1 MKNQDYWTKRKAD
14 LIYEQMDKAEK
25 QADKFDKV
33 YKESKAYLDKQINKI
48 FDKFQRDYGLS
59 ERDARHV
66 LKNMKDQK
74 DLNELRKVLEA
85 RPNDPNIQRLLA
97 DLDSPAYA
105 YRMKRLERLSADL
118 DSMRESIYHSEKKGS
133 DAFYSDL
140 MKDSYY
146 KATFDLQQQTGLAY
160 SFSDLPET
168 EIKRLQGLK
177 WTGEAYS
184 DRIWSNTGALASS
197 VKDELLVSL
206 MTGRS
211 VRDTSQAIA
220 ERFEVGQNK
229 ARRLIRTESAF
240 FHNQME
246 LLSYEDAEITKYK
259 FVAVLD
265 KRTSHICQE
274 HDNKVYDTDKAVPG
288 VNYPPLHPWCR
299 STTIA
304 HDEDID
310 YSKLE
315 RRARNPE
322 TGKVEYVPADMS
334 YKDWYSKYVDQ
345 DKKNIK
351 IDFSKLTSEE
361 INNLDFDD
369 LMKYYEWVEEQ
380 EKLKAKQK
388 ELQADA
394 ERKLLEER
402 ESKVPKTRRDL
413 VSRIEER
420 LRTTN
425 FVDVFGEENA
435 QGLLRELR
443 FFPNDDFVQSL
454 YGSVDKL
461 SFAKVKEMS
470 SHVSGTQINLA
481 KGDFIYNK
489 KFNQK
494 AHSIVLHE
502 FTHGIDNVATYFG
515 APELGAKAFSSQYDL
530 YNTIKKDMDNYI
542 FGDMKLKR
550 GASIDE
556 KRDFF
561 NLRQAK
567 VRDFKSE
574 LLELAKKLNPEI
586 RPEANAE
593 VGAFASDMMSSFRS
607 AEYGSQPFNH
617 SDSYWKNKA
626 HRGMEFIA
634 EYTQAQMTP
643 EIKTFYD
650 KVFPNSVKIYNK
662 IFEDISKLKLENKKP
677 IVW

>member
-1 MKNQDYWTKRKAD
+1 
-14 LIYEQMDKAEK
+14 MDKAEK

-33 YKESKAYLDKQINKI
+33 YKESKAYLDKQINKV

-85 RPNDPNIQRLLA
+85 RPDDPNIQRLLA

-220 ERFEVGQNK
+220 ERFEVGKGK
-229 ARRLIRTESAF
+229 ARRLVRTESAF

-265 KRTSHICQE
+265 KRTSHICQQ
-274 HDNKVYDTDKAVPG
+274 HDNKVYNTDEATPG

-304 HDEDID
+304 YDEDAD

-315 RRARNPE
+315 RRSRNPK
-322 TGKVEYVPADMS
+322 TGEVEYVPADMT
-334 YKDWYSKYVDQ
+334 YDEWYDKHSGNKKRTKAPKKAKHTQTPTKPKETPKKVDPI
-345 DKKNIK
+345 DVFMNSFSEGLDSNIK
-351 IDFSKLTSEE
+351 TLKNFELNSTSWYNDRIKEYFPFEDIKLASENLKE
-361 INNLDFDD
+361 I
-369 LMKYYEWVEEQ
+369 
-380 EKLKAKQK
+380 
-388 ELQADA
+388 
-394 ERKLLEER
+394 LENSEPSMR
-402 ESKVPKTRRDL
+402 
-413 VSRIEER
+413 
-420 LRTTN
+420 
-425 FVDVFGEENA
+425 
-435 QGLLRELR
+435 
-443 FFPNDDFVQSL
+443 
-454 YGSVDKL
+454 
-461 SFAKVKEMS
+461 
-470 SHVSGTQINLA
+470 
-481 KGDFIYNK
+481 
-489 KFNQK
+489 
-494 AHSIVLHE
+494 
-502 FTHGIDNVATYFG
+502 
-515 APELGAKAFSSQYDL
+515 
-530 YNTIKKDMDNYI
+530 
-542 FGDMKLKR
+542 
-550 GASIDE
+550 
-556 KRDFF
+556 
-561 NLRQAK
+561 
-567 VRDFKSE
+567 FKSE
-574 LLELAKKLNPEI
+574 NIDKLIDSTRILNQFETGTSGGTVNLKYRRQANEQLFGLQGKRLKKHDFEKYGYFGNKDPYEDFLYNSKSWGGVSQYGDVIVRFSKDKMLSRTTFTINNSLGPAVYKDLVADNPNSPHLLSIDKNYLQ
-586 RPEANAE
+586 
-593 VGAFASDMMSSFRS
+593 
-607 AEYGSQPFNH
+607 EYV
-617 SDSYWKNKA
+617 DLLKNKNA
-626 HRGMEFIA
+626 R
-634 EYTQAQMTP
+634 TP
-643 EIKTFYD
+643 EELTKTLGIRYIEAQFHGDVGLTDISSMY
-650 KVFPNSVKIYNK
+650 FTNK
-662 IFEDISKLKLENKKP
+662 IPNNNQINALKSYGIDVFVKEGEKF
-677 IVW
+677 VRVE

>member
-1 MKNQDYWTKRKAD
+1 MKNQDYWTKRKAN
-14 LIYEQMDKAEK
+14 LIYEQMDKAER

-105 YRMKRLERLSADL
+105 YRMKRLERLSDDL
-118 DSMRESIYHSEKKGS
+118 DRMRESIYHSEKSGS

-220 ERFEVGQNK
+220 ERFEAGQNK
-229 ARRLIRTESAF
+229 ARRLVRTESAF

-345 DKKNIK
+345 DEKIIK
-351 IDFSKLTSEE
+351 IDFSKLTTEE

-388 ELQADA
+388 ELQAEA

-402 ESKVPKTRRDL
+402 ENKVPKTRRDL

-643 EIKTFYD
+643 EIKSFYD
-650 KVFPNSVKIYNK
+650 KVFPNSVKIYNE
-662 IFEDISKLKLENKKP
+662 IFKDISKLKLENKKP

>member
-1 MKNQDYWTKRKAD
+1 MKNQDYWTKRKAN

-66 LKNMKDQK
+66 LKNMKNQK

-85 RPNDPNIQRLLA
+85 RPDDPNIQRLLA

-118 DSMRESIYHSEKKGS
+118 DSMRESIYHSEKSGS
-133 DAFYSDL
+133 DVFYSDL
-140 MKDSYY
+140 MRDSYY

-220 ERFEVGQNK
+220 ERFEVGKGK
-229 ARRLIRTESAF
+229 ARRLVRTESAF

-265 KRTSHICQE
+265 KRTSHICQQ
-274 HDNKVYDTDKAVPG
+274 HDNRVYNTDEAIPG

-304 HDEDID
+304 HDDDID

-334 YKDWYSKYVDQ
+334 YKEWYDKYVAKE
-345 DKKNIK
+345 DKKGNVKELKNDIKRFDFYPLTEDNIGNK
-351 IDFSKLTSEE
+351 ERILNISKRLKAVSEEYEKETGKNILELFANKKMTDRSNPYDDEKSKFIRFLYKRVGYDRKPNILNDNDIIGLETIYRGVSDSESGEINSKTLKDNFSKGK
-361 INNLDFDD
+361 LD
-369 LMKYYEWVEEQ
+369 LSGR
-380 EKLKAKQK
+380 AKS
-388 ELQADA
+388 AHGRGIYFGSRFVA
-394 ERKLLEER
+394 ERYANKGTNPLLIKAFYDPSDFKFLTDELYKKEKHTWLKILDDDN
-402 ESKVPKTRRDL
+402 ELYEYYHFLMSQIGIND
-413 VSRIEER
+413 S
-420 LRTTN
+420 N
-425 FVDVFGEENA
+425 ADVFA
-435 QGLLRELR
+435 
-443 FFPNDDFVQSL
+443 
-454 YGSVDKL
+454 
-461 SFAKVKEMS
+461 
-470 SHVSGTQINLA
+470 
-481 KGDFIYNK
+481 
-489 KFNQK
+489 
-494 AHSIVLHE
+494 VLH
-502 FTHGIDNVATYFG
+502 GYDGY
-515 APELGAKAFSSQYDL
+515 KAIHNDGL
-530 YNTIKKDMDNYI
+530 YT
-542 FGDMKLKR
+542 
-550 GASIDE
+550 
-556 KRDFF
+556 
-561 NLRQAK
+561 
-567 VRDFKSE
+567 V
-574 LLELAKKLNPEI
+574 
-586 RPEANAE
+586 
-593 VGAFASDMMSSFRS
+593 V
-607 AEYGSQPFNH
+607 
-617 SDSYWKNKA
+617 
-626 HRGMEFIA
+626 
-634 EYTQAQMTP
+634 
-643 EIKTFYD
+643 
-650 KVFPNSVKIYNK
+650 YNR
-662 IFEDISKLKLENKKP
+662 SKLGVLKDD
-677 IVW
+677 

>member
-1 MKNQDYWTKRKAD
+1 MKNKDYWTKRKAN

-25 QADKFDKV
+25 QADKFDEI
-33 YKESKAYLDKQINKI
+33 YKQSKAYLDKQINKV

-105 YRMKRLERLSADL
+105 YRMKRLERLNDDL
-118 DSMRESIYHSEKKGS
+118 DRMRESIYHSEKKGS

-160 SFSDLPET
+160 HFSGLPET
-168 EIKRLQGLK
+168 EINRLRGLK

-265 KRTSHICQE
+265 RRTSEICQE

-304 HDEDID
+304 YDEDAD

-322 TGKVEYVPADMS
+322 TGKTELVPADMS
-334 YKDWYSKYVDQ
+334 YKEWYDKYVAK
-345 DKKNIK
+345 DKGKSYNQGMDKSTPKVSSGSISAARGDVEKQKNDFAVRYYNQLRNSNRADVVEKMVKSSKLPHSTVSKALEHILDNKYLLWDYEAFEERMMNFYPHYDMAQSFQRLYTGNPKESDIIMLQHESLESYYMNHKKMDYDEAHKKANIK
-351 IDFSKLTSEE
+351 FNYQEASE
-361 INNLDFDD
+361 N
-369 LMKYYEWVEEQ
+369 
-380 EKLKAKQK
+380 
-388 ELQADA
+388 
-394 ERKLLEER
+394 
-402 ESKVPKTRRDL
+402 
-413 VSRIEER
+413 
-420 LRTTN
+420 
-425 FVDVFGEENA
+425 GE
-435 QGLLRELR
+435 
-443 FFPNDDFVQSL
+443 D
-454 YGSVDKL
+454 
-461 SFAKVKEMS
+461 
-470 SHVSGTQINLA
+470 
-481 KGDFIYNK
+481 
-489 KFNQK
+489 
-494 AHSIVLHE
+494 
-502 FTHGIDNVATYFG
+502 
-515 APELGAKAFSSQYDL
+515 
-530 YNTIKKDMDNYI
+530 
-542 FGDMKLKR
+542 
-550 GASIDE
+550 
-556 KRDFF
+556 
-561 NLRQAK
+561 
-567 VRDFKSE
+567 
-574 LLELAKKLNPEI
+574 
-586 RPEANAE
+586 
-593 VGAFASDMMSSFRS
+593 
-607 AEYGSQPFNH
+607 
-617 SDSYWKNKA
+617 
-626 HRGMEFIA
+626 
-634 EYTQAQMTP
+634 
-643 EIKTFYD
+643 
-650 KVFPNSVKIYNK
+650 
-662 IFEDISKLKLENKKP
+662 
-677 IVW
+677 

>member
-1 MKNQDYWTKRKAD
+1 MKNEEYWAKRKAN

-25 QADKFDKV
+25 QADKFDDI
-33 YKESKAYLDKQINKI
+33 YRQSKAYLDKQINKV

-105 YRMKRLERLSADL
+105 YRMKRLERLSDDL
-118 DSMRESIYHSEKKGS
+118 DRMRESIYHSEKSGS
-133 DAFYSDL
+133 DVFYSDL

-265 KRTSHICQE
+265 KRTSHICQQ
-274 HDNKVYDTDKAVPG
+274 HDNKVYNTDEAVPG

-304 HDEDID
+304 YDEDAD

-322 TGKVEYVPADMS
+322 TGKTELVPADMS
-334 YKDWYSKYVDQ
+334 YKEWYSKYVDGKEVVK
-345 DKKNIK
+345 DSKPEVNDEIFEAKNPNEIDDFFKKQKSYQKWYNGLTEEEKKAIYSYTTSDYHDFNNIK
-351 IDFSKLTSEE
+351 RFGLDKALELKKEFWLEEHGEADLEYALEQVRKTKNNIPILEKALSDFAPEKTFKAYRGTGSVSALGQDLGYLDLEVGQSLSLDKSFTSFSLDKGYAREFAIDGDGANILFEVTVKKGQKTGAYIAELA
-361 INNLDFDD
+361 DFNPEKEY
-369 LMKYYEWVEEQ
+369 LMKPN
-380 EKLKAKQK
+380 LKYNVI
-388 ELQADA
+388 
-394 ERKLLEER
+394 
-402 ESKVPKTRRDL
+402 SKTETED
-413 VSRIEER
+413 
-420 LRTTN
+420 
-425 FVDVFGEENA
+425 
-435 QGLLRELR
+435 GLL
-443 FFPNDDFVQSL
+443 V
-454 YGSVDKL
+454 YG
-461 SFAKVKEMS
+461 
-470 SHVSGTQINLA
+470 
-481 KGDFIYNK
+481 
-489 KFNQK
+489 
-494 AHSIVLHE
+494 
-502 FTHGIDNVATYFG
+502 
-515 APELGAKAFSSQYDL
+515 
-530 YNTIKKDMDNYI
+530 
-542 FGDMKLKR
+542 
-550 GASIDE
+550 
-556 KRDFF
+556 
-561 NLRQAK
+561 
-567 VRDFKSE
+567 
-574 LLELAKKLNPEI
+574 LE
-586 RPEANAE
+586 
-593 VGAFASDMMSSFRS
+593 V
-607 AEYGSQPFNH
+607 
-617 SDSYWKNKA
+617 
-626 HRGMEFIA
+626 
-634 EYTQAQMTP
+634 
-643 EIKTFYD
+643 
-650 KVFPNSVKIYNK
+650 
-662 IFEDISKLKLENKKP
+662 LENG
-677 IVW
+677 IQ

>member
-1 MKNQDYWTKRKAD
+1 MKNEEYWAKRKAN

-25 QADKFDKV
+25 QADKFDDI
-33 YKESKAYLDKQINKI
+33 YRQSKAYLDKQINKV

-66 LKNMKDQK
+66 LKSMKDQK

-105 YRMKRLERLSADL
+105 YRIKHLERLSDDL
-118 DSMRESIYHSEKKGS
+118 DRMRESIYHSEKKGS

-168 EIKRLQGLK
+168 EIKRLRGLK

-229 ARRLIRTESAF
+229 ARRLVRTESAF

-265 KRTSHICQE
+265 RRTSEICQE
-274 HDNKVYDTDKAVPG
+274 HDNKVYDTDKAIPG

-304 HDEDID
+304 HDDDID

-315 RRARNPE
+315 RRARNPK

-334 YKDWYSKYVDQ
+334 YKEWYDKYVEKPRERELSGGEFGANLDYVRSDEFLNKLEKHPKTSHLSDSIARVSRQMLQHRNGTPYEDYYLLDAESGRVVALSNKARKRKGVVYNEQVRKAFKESPEQSLVSIHNHPSGYPPSLSDLASLQQRSKNNTVKYGLTVGHDGSVYWYSKPNKRIH
-345 DKKNIK
+345 KKANQEYENLIEKMIK
-351 IDFSKLTSEE
+351 LGYTEVKA
-361 INNLDFDD
+361 
-369 LMKYYEWVEEQ
+369 Q
-380 EKLKAKQK
+380 EKTLT
-388 ELQADA
+388 LFA
-394 ERKLLEER
+394 EKYDFTFER
-402 ESKVPKTRRDL
+402 
-413 VSRIEER
+413 
-420 LRTTN
+420 
-425 FVDVFGEENA
+425 
-435 QGLLRELR
+435 
-443 FFPNDDFVQSL
+443 
-454 YGSVDKL
+454 
-461 SFAKVKEMS
+461 
-470 SHVSGTQINLA
+470 
-481 KGDFIYNK
+481 
-489 KFNQK
+489 
-494 AHSIVLHE
+494 
-502 FTHGIDNVATYFG
+502 ID
-515 APELGAKAFSSQYDL
+515 
-530 YNTIKKDMDNYI
+530 
-542 FGDMKLKR
+542 
-550 GASIDE
+550 
-556 KRDFF
+556 
-561 NLRQAK
+561 
-567 VRDFKSE
+567 
-574 LLELAKKLNPEI
+574 
-586 RPEANAE
+586 
-593 VGAFASDMMSSFRS
+593 
-607 AEYGSQPFNH
+607 
-617 SDSYWKNKA
+617 
-626 HRGMEFIA
+626 
-634 EYTQAQMTP
+634 
-643 EIKTFYD
+643 
-650 KVFPNSVKIYNK
+650 
-662 IFEDISKLKLENKKP
+662 
-677 IVW
+677 